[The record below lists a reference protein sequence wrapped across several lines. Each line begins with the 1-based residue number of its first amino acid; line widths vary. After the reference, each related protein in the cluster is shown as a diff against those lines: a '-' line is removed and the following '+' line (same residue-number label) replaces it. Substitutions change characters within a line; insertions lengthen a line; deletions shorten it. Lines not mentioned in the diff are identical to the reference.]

1 MVALQVL
8 VQQFAWWPTP
18 FTVEEAVTDHECRI
32 VQLLDS
38 SELAQVP
45 ALMAKLEPVN
55 AEVSKMLRSLSYA
68 VRQNWLR
75 ETIDL
80 ETRISNVLQK
90 SRVVIALSA
99 VLRVVIVDKARSSAR
114 AVKALLKKEQKLLA
128 SIPVVLMGQLEAI
141 ISS

>member
-8 VQQFAWWPTP
+8 VQQFAWWSTT
-18 FTVEEAVTDHECRI
+18 FTAEEAVTDNECRI

-55 AEVSKMLRSLSYA
+55 AEVGKMLRSLSYA

-128 SIPVVLMGQLEAI
+128 SIPVVLMGQLEAV

>member
-1 MVALQVL
+1 MRGGPRRSQLRKRS
-8 VQQFAWWPTP
+8 PTK
-18 FTVEEAVTDHECRI
+18 CRV

-38 SELAQVP
+38 SELAQAP

-55 AEVSKMLRSLSYA
+55 AEVGKMLRSLSYA

-128 SIPVVLMGQLEAI
+128 SIPVVRMGQLEAI